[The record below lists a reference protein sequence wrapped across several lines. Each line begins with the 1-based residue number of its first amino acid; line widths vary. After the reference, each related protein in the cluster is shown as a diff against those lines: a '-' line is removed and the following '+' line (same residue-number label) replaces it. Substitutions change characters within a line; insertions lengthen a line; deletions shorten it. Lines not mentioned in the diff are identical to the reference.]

1 MSRLAIVAAKRTPMG
16 AFSGAFSGV
25 PAPHLAA
32 AAITAALEQSKFPAD
47 QLDEAIFGNVVSA
60 GIGQA
65 PTRQAVIKAGLD
77 TSLPCTTVNKVCGSG
92 MKCIMMGGDSIKA
105 GANQAVLVGGMENM
119 TRIPYLLPD
128 ARAGHRM
135 GDKKVIDAM
144 VHDGL
149 WDPYDNVHMGNCG
162 EICAKEFGFTR
173 EAQDEYSLQSLEYAK
188 AAQAS
193 GVFDWEIAPVT
204 VPGRGGKV
212 TVVTQDE
219 GPGMAKPDKIKS
231 LKPAFDKNG
240 SLTAANSSSINDG
253 ASCLIVA
260 SEEKINQLGIKPI
273 AWITGYSQHAQTPKY
288 FTTAPVPA
296 INKLLEK
303 QGLKPSDVDLWEI
316 NEAFAVVSMVAIKEL
331 NLKREAVNIH
341 GGATAL
347 GHPIGSSGS
356 RIVVSLLN
364 ALRATGK
371 HRGVASLCIGGGE
384 ATAISVEMA

>member
-16 AFSGAFSGV
+16 AFSGAFAGV
-25 PAPHLAA
+25 PAPALAA
-32 AAITAALEQSKFPAD
+32 TAINAALEQSKFPAAE
-47 QLDEAIFGNVVSA
+47 LDEALFGNVVSA

-77 TSLPCTTVNKVCGSG
+77 NSLPCTTVNKVCGSG

-105 GANQAVLVGGMENM
+105 GANDAVLVGGMENM
-119 TRIPYLLPD
+119 SRIPYLLPD

-135 GDKKVIDAM
+135 GDKKAIDAM

-162 EICAKEFGFTR
+162 ELCAKEFGFTR
-173 EAQDEYSLQSLEYAK
+173 EQQDEYALQSLEMAK

-193 GVFDWEIAPVT
+193 GVFDWEIAPVE
-204 VPGRGGKV
+204 VKGRGGKV
-212 TVVTQDE
+212 NVVSQDE
-219 GPGMAKPDKIKS
+219 GPGMARPDKITS
-231 LKPAFDKNG
+231 LRPAFDKNG

-253 ASCLIVA
+253 ASALIVA
-260 SEEKINQLGIKPI
+260 SEEKVKALGIEPI
-273 AWITGYSQHAQTPKY
+273 AWITGYTQHAQTPKY
-288 FTTAPVPA
+288 FTTAPAPA
-296 INKLLEK
+296 IAKLLEK
-303 QGLKPSDVDLWEI
+303 QGLKASDVDLWEI
-316 NEAFAVVSMVAIKEL
+316 NEAFAVVTMAAMKEFSIP
-331 NLKREAVNIH
+331 REQVNVH

-364 ALRATGK
+364 ALRAKGK
-371 HRGVASLCIGGGE
+371 SRGVASLCIGGGE